1 MLKVLFAFS
10 LAFVLFLHPAD
21 VFADVITVKA
31 QGEALSGPEA
41 DAKERAV
48 EEAIKAGVKTAVE
61 TLIRDMR
68 LSLDLSI
75 VEVVIYS
82 NPRTFLLNY
91 KVLAEESALAPEDA
105 ETNANDAES
114 ANGQRELFRVSIEA
128 SFDRGFLRSIL
139 AGLAPTGSEA
149 FPITIVVLD
158 VEGWGEFKSL
168 IDMLKRTTVVK
179 DISYTSFFRA
189 RFVLSA
195 NITAPV
201 AEFRER
207 AAKEAGE
214 GYLVTELESG
224 IVVIKA
230 LSGDQGF

>member
-1 MLKVLFAFS
+1 MHPAALFA
-10 LAFVLFLHPAD
+10 AG
-21 VFADVITVKA
+21 ITVKA
-31 QGEALSGPEA
+31 QGEALSGPES

-48 EEAIKAGVKTAVE
+48 EEAINAGVKTAVE
-61 TLIRDMR
+61 TLIKDMR
-68 LSLDLSI
+68 LQPDMSI

-91 KVLAEESALAPEDA
+91 KILSEETMPALEGAEPDA
-105 ETNANDAES
+105 HDAES
-114 ANGQRELFRVSIEA
+114 IQDRQAEVFRVLIEA
-128 SFDRGFLRSIL
+128 SFDQGSLRSIL

-149 FPITIVVLD
+149 IPITIVVLD

-168 IDMLKRTTVVK
+168 VDMLKSTAVVK
-179 DISYTSFFRA
+179 NLSYTSFFRA

-195 NITAPV
+195 DITVPV
-201 AEFRER
+201 PEFTER

-214 GYLVTELESG
+214 GYLVTELKPG

-230 LSGDQGF
+230 LSGDEGF

>member
-1 MLKVLFAFS
+1 M
-10 LAFVLFLHPAD
+10 HPAAL
-21 VFADVITVKA
+21 FADVITVKA
-31 QGEALSGPEA
+31 QGQALSGPEA

-61 TLIRDMR
+61 TLIKDMR
-68 LSLDLSI
+68 LEPDMSS

-91 KVLAEESALAPEDA
+91 KILAEETMPGPEGAEADA
-105 ETNANDAES
+105 HDAES
-114 ANGQRELFRVSIEA
+114 IQDRQAEIFRVTIEA
-128 SFDRGFLRSIL
+128 SFDQGFLRTIL
-139 AGLAPTGSEA
+139 AGLVPAGNEA
-149 FPITIVVLD
+149 IPITIVVLD
-158 VEGWGEFKSL
+158 VEGWVEFKSL
-168 IDMLKRTTVVK
+168 IDMLKKTAVVK

-195 NITAPV
+195 DITVPV
-201 AEFRER
+201 PEFTER
-207 AAKEAGE
+207 AAKEAGD
-214 GYLVTELESG
+214 GYLVTELKPG